1 MIDASKSIAACA
13 EYYGDESHLVK
24 KYLIE
29 GEKKALW
36 QRFPEEEPYKYQP
49 FNDANK
55 IFQWNEN
62 SRKDLKDYNLDDL
75 SI

>member
-1 MIDASKSIAACA
+1 MLPARF
-13 EYYGDESHLVK
+13 ELFGN
-24 KYLIE
+24 LIE
-29 GEKKALW
+29 ARK

-49 FNDANK
+49 FNDVNK

>member
-13 EYYGDESHLVK
+13 EYYGDGSHSV
-24 KYLIE
+24 
-29 GEKKALW
+29 
-36 QRFPEEEPYKYQP
+36 RKYQI
-49 FNDANK
+49 DSEK

-62 SRKDLKDYNLDDL
+62 SRKDLKDYNLYDL